1 MLASQKTSKKKI
13 IIYAVIILAMII
25 GNFII
30 YYSNTDKI
38 DLASDDD
45 FISALDGGLDTSS
58 AEDLSLGQSV
68 LEHNVF
74 ISLKK
79 IGDWPVVPTNLGKA
93 DPFAHVCIVKGLL
106 AQSISGQQ

>member
-25 GNFII
+25 GNLVI
-30 YYSNTDKI
+30 YYSNIDKA
-38 DLASDDD
+38 DLASDGD
-45 FISALDGGLDTSS
+45 FISALDKSLDVSS
-58 AEDLSLGQSV
+58 AEDLLLSQSV

-79 IGDWPVVPTNLGKA
+79 IGDWPVIPTNLGKA
-93 DPFAHVCIVKGLL
+93 DPFAPFIGD
-106 AQSISGQQ
+106 